1 MDQVDPTFLVNQG
14 IQMIRRSQF
23 LLLHLVVLENL
34 DFQQVQEALV
44 VRQIQEVQ
52 PNQDYLDFLDCQ
64 LVQDRQ
70 VSLRFRAGPINLWI
84 LLAHSAQ

>member
-1 MDQVDPTFLVNQG
+1 MDQVDPTVLVNQG
-14 IQMIRRSQF
+14 IQMIRQSQ
-23 LLLHLVVLENL
+23 LVLLHLAVLENL

-52 PNQDYLDFLDCQ
+52 TNQDYLDFLDCQ

-70 VSLRFRAGPINLWI
+70 VTLRFRAGPKNLWV
-84 LLAHSAQ
+84 LLAHLVQ